1 MLDLMLLRAW
11 LMLMIWAAKSLMNLL
26 PRSLFP
32 WTMTC
37 LHDGPLVVI
46 LSLGLGLLFELL
58 MTFWM
63 VLIFLFGRFGNAFLI
78 FNMFIAMLDDVVLDF
93 DFDNE
98 TWAYNLFMAGFS
110 IFLKNFEISLTSLGN
125 LARIGGGIA
134 DTKVG
139 LTTYLPLFDRV
150 WMFLA
155 WRENLDLTL
164 FLKVVLL
171 LSVYKVSQWES
182 YTAEMNS

>member
-1 MLDLMLLRAW
+1 
-11 LMLMIWAAKSLMNLL
+11 
-26 PRSLFP
+26 
-32 WTMTC
+32 
-37 LHDGPLVVI
+37 
-46 LSLGLGLLFELL
+46 
-58 MTFWM
+58 
-63 VLIFLFGRFGNAFLI
+63 
-78 FNMFIAMLDDVVLDF
+78 MLDDVVPDF